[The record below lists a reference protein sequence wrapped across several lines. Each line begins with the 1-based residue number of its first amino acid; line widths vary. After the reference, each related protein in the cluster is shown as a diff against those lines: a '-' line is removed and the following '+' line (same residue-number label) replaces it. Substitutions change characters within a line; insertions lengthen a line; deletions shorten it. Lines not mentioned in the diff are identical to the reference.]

1 MGTTNLLV
9 IGSGVNAASID
20 DALLQ
25 HKLSVDN
32 FIVYGHFGVHRVIT
46 LYATKNKLGFIRATQ
61 KTCMD
66 RATALLVISSGPLSP
81 ENRRIIGWAHAKG
94 IPVVEHDT
102 SRPFSLSRL
111 NLGSNESSEDYSS
124 DDSFSDDSF
133 SDDAPSRDS
142 LSSGELPDLQRSDMP
157 NSSPTASVYATHAV
171 RAPPPIARYDSDV
184 ERSKEAAKSDSKDVA
199 PDAGEIEASH
209 NSDSDSESDSE

>member
-9 IGSGVNAASID
+9 IGSGVNATSLD

-46 LYATKNKLGFIRATQ
+46 LYANKNKLGFIRATQ

-66 RATALLVISSGPLSP
+66 RATALLVISSGPFSP

-94 IPVVEHDT
+94 IPVLEHDV
-102 SRPFSLSRL
+102 SSSYGSVRM
-111 NLGSNESSEDYSS
+111 NLEANDSSDYSS
-124 DDSFSDDSF
+124 GDDLDDSCD
-133 SDDAPSRDS
+133 PPLRDS
-142 LSSGELPDLQRSDMP
+142 LSSGDLPDPQRSP
-157 NSSPTASVYATHAV
+157 NMSSASPKTSVYSTCVV
-171 RAPPPIARYDSDV
+171 RAPPPVARYDSDV
-184 ERSKEAAKSDSKDVA
+184 EISTRESTKSDAKSATPVGGS
-199 PDAGEIEASH
+199 ELEASH

>member
-1 MGTTNLLV
+1 MCAANLLV
-9 IGSGVNAASID
+9 IGSGVNATSLD

-46 LYATKNKLGFIRATQ
+46 LYANKNKLGFIRATQ

-66 RATALLVISSGPLSP
+66 RATTLLVISSGPLSP

-102 SRPFSLSRL
+102 SKPCSLSRL
-111 NLGSNESSEDYSS
+111 NLESQESASDYSS
-124 DDSFSDDSF
+124 DDSSDDSS
-133 SDDAPSRDS
+133 SDVSLRNS
-142 LSSGELPDLQRSDMP
+142 LSSGELSDLQRPDVP
-157 NSSPTASVYATHAV
+157 AAGPTASVYSTHAV

-184 ERSKEAAKSDSKDVA
+184 ERSREASKSETKSTA
-199 PDAGEIEASH
+199 PEASEIEASH

>member
-1 MGTTNLLV
+1 MCAANLLV
-9 IGSGVNAASID
+9 IGSGVNATSLD

-46 LYATKNKLGFIRATQ
+46 LYANKNKLGFIRATQ

-66 RATALLVISSGPLSP
+66 RATTLLVISSGPLSP
-81 ENRRIIGWAHAKG
+81 ENRRIMGWAHAKG
-94 IPVVEHDT
+94 VPVLEHDV
-102 SRPFSLSRL
+102 SGSYSSVRM
-111 NLGSNESSEDYSS
+111 NLASNDSSDYSSEDDSE
-124 DDSFSDDSF
+124 DDH
-133 SDDAPSRDS
+133 PLRDS
-142 LSSGELPDLQRSDMP
+142 LSSGELPDPQRSP
-157 NSSPTASVYATHAV
+157 NMSSASPKTSVYSTCVV

-184 ERSKEAAKSDSKDVA
+184 EISARESTKDDAKSATPVGGS
-199 PDAGEIEASH
+199 ELEASH

>member
-9 IGSGVNAASID
+9 IGSGVNATSLD

-46 LYATKNKLGFIRATQ
+46 LYANKNKLGFIRATQ

-66 RATALLVISSGPLSP
+66 RATTLLVISSGPLSP

-94 IPVVEHDT
+94 IPVVEHDI
-102 SRPFSLSRL
+102 SRPCSLSRL
-111 NLGSNESSEDYSS
+111 NLDSQESSEDYSS
-124 DDSFSDDSF
+124 EDELEDES
-133 SDDAPSRDS
+133 PLRDS
-142 LSSGELPDLQRSDMP
+142 LSSGELPDPQRSSMP
-157 NSSPTASVYATHAV
+157 NSSPKTSVYSTCVV

-184 ERSKEAAKSDSKDVA
+184 EISVREPAKSATPVGGS
-199 PDAGEIEASH
+199 ELEASH
-209 NSDSDSESDSE
+209 NSDSDSGSDSE